1 MDRLWTDGPPTQTY
15 DPPPP
20 RQPVDDRE
28 GRPPGADR
36 ASAGRGGGDGSGGGG
51 GRPRGPREPG
61 GGSRWLAAVG
71 GGTVSAVVVAAVLLG
86 TGLAGGDNTNAPAST
101 PTTPVA
107 TGGSANDSDLVRG
120 VYAAASPSVV
130 SVRTGSGSG
139 TGFLVE
145 SDGTIVTN
153 AHVVGDASQVQVR
166 FSDDGPLHDARVL
179 GVDASTDLAAIKVD
193 ENAAEGVRPLR
204 LADSGDVQV
213 GDAAVAIGYPLGLD
227 RTATAGIV
235 SGLER
240 QIQAPNGFSIDKVIQ
255 TDAPIN
261 PGNSGGPLLNASGEV
276 IGVNSQ
282 IATAGGSGGSVG
294 IGFAVPA
301 NTVRE
306 VLPQLERGA
315 TPEHPYL
322 GLSTTAVSGGGAQVQ
337 QATAGG
343 PAQRA
348 GLEPGDVVTR
358 VDGDTVQSPDDVAA
372 AIDDNQPGDEI
383 DVTVRRGGDERTV
396 TVTLGKRPAQVP

>member
-1 MDRLWTDGPPTQTY
+1 MDRLWADGPPTRTYPPAPLREERAEAPPREDRGPVPPRQT
-15 DPPPP
+15 PPP
-20 RQPVDDRE
+20 R
-28 GRPPGADR
+28 G
-36 ASAGRGGGDGSGGGG
+36 
-51 GRPRGPREPG
+51 G
-61 GGSRWLAAVG
+61 GGSRWLAALG
-71 GGTVSAVVVAAVLLG
+71 GGAVSAVLVSGVLLATGLVGDNESPATTPTAPVVA
-86 TGLAGGDNTNAPAST
+86 GGGA
-101 PTTPVA
+101 
-107 TGGSANDSDLVRG
+107 DSDLVRS

-153 AHVVGDASQVQVR
+153 AHVVGDATQVKVR
-166 FSDDGPLHDARVL
+166 FADDGPLVDAEVL
-179 GVDASTDLAAIKVD
+179 GVDASTDLAAVKVD
-193 ENAAEGVRPLR
+193 ASAAEGVRPLA
-204 LADSGDVQV
+204 LADSADVQV

-261 PGNSGGPLLNASGEV
+261 PGNSGGPLLNAGGEV

-301 NTVRE
+301 NTVKE
-306 VLPQLERGA
+306 VLPDLKQGSAPER
-315 TPEHPYL
+315 PFL
-322 GLSTTAVSGGGAQVQ
+322 GLTTSAAPGGGAQVQ

-358 VDGDTVQSPDDVAA
+358 VDGEDVQDPDDVAT
-372 AIDDNQPGDEI
+372 AIEDDAPGDEI

-396 TVTLGKRPAQVP
+396 TVKLGERP

>member
-1 MDRLWTDGPPTQTY
+1 MDRLWADSPPTRTY
-15 DPPPP
+15 PPAPPREERAEAPPREDRGPVPPRQPPPP
-20 RQPVDDRE
+20 R
-28 GRPPGADR
+28 
-36 ASAGRGGGDGSGGGG
+36 
-51 GRPRGPREPG
+51 G
-61 GGSRWLAAVG
+61 GGSRWLAALG
-71 GGTVSAVVVAAVLLG
+71 GGAVSAVLVSGVLLG
-86 TGLAGGDNTNAPAST
+86 TGLVGDNESPATTTTPTAPVVAGGGA
-101 PTTPVA
+101 
-107 TGGSANDSDLVRG
+107 DSDLVRS

-130 SVRTGSGSG
+130 SVRRGSGSG

-153 AHVVGDASQVQVR
+153 AHVVGDATQVKVR
-166 FSDDGPLHDARVL
+166 FTDDGPLVDAEVL
-179 GVDASTDLAAIKVD
+179 GVDASTDLAALKVD
-193 ENAAEGVRPLR
+193 ASAAEGVRPLA
-204 LADSGDVQV
+204 LADSADVQV

-301 NTVRE
+301 NTVKE
-306 VLPQLERGA
+306 VLPDLKQGSAPDR
-315 TPEHPYL
+315 PFL
-322 GLSTTAVSGGGAQVQ
+322 GLTTSAAPGGGAQVQ

-348 GLEPGDVVTR
+348 GLEPGDIVTR
-358 VDGDTVQSPDDVAA
+358 VDGEAVQDPDDVAT
-372 AIDDNQPGDEI
+372 AIEDDAPGDEI

-396 TVTLGKRPAQVP
+396 TVKLGERP

>member
-1 MDRLWTDGPPTQTY
+1 MDRLWADGPPTRTYPPAPLREERAEAPPREDRGPVPPRQT
-15 DPPPP
+15 PPP
-20 RQPVDDRE
+20 R
-28 GRPPGADR
+28 G
-36 ASAGRGGGDGSGGGG
+36 
-51 GRPRGPREPG
+51 G
-61 GGSRWLAAVG
+61 GGSRWLAALG
-71 GGTVSAVVVAAVLLG
+71 GGAVSAVLVSGVLLATGLVGDNESPATTTTPTAPVVA
-86 TGLAGGDNTNAPAST
+86 GGGA
-101 PTTPVA
+101 
-107 TGGSANDSDLVRG
+107 DSDLVRS

-153 AHVVGDASQVQVR
+153 AHVVGDATQVKVR
-166 FSDDGPLHDARVL
+166 FTDDGPLVDAEVL
-179 GVDASTDLAAIKVD
+179 GVDASTDLAAVKVD
-193 ENAAEGVRPLR
+193 ASASEGVRPLA
-204 LADSGDVQV
+204 LADSADVQV

-261 PGNSGGPLLNASGEV
+261 PGNSGGPLLNAGGEV

-301 NTVRE
+301 NTVKE
-306 VLPQLERGA
+306 VLPDLKQGSAPER
-315 TPEHPYL
+315 PFL
-322 GLSTTAVSGGGAQVQ
+322 GLTTSAAPGGGAQVQ

-358 VDGDTVQSPDDVAA
+358 VDGEDVQDPDDVAT
-372 AIDDNQPGDEI
+372 AIEDDAPGDEI

-396 TVTLGKRPAQVP
+396 TVKLGERP